1 VQSLDRILSEHPFF
15 TGLQPAYLA
24 LVSGCAK
31 NVRFEPGEYLLREGA
46 PADWF
51 YLLRHGHVALQVNVP
66 GRGAKSVQ
74 TLHAGEVVGV
84 SWLIPPYRWNY
95 DARALEPVRAIALD
109 AACLRGKCEADHHL
123 GYDLMQR
130 IMPVLIQRL
139 HAARLQFLDVYGPSR

>member
-1 VQSLDRILSEHPFF
+1 MQSLDRILSEHPFF

-130 IMPVLIQRL
+130 FMPVLIQRL